1 MPYIVQ
7 ITPPAAKE
15 LERLPPPIRALIVL
29 RIRALAD
36 NPRPPGVKKLKGE
49 PNGWRIRVGDYR
61 VVYEIHDKIL
71 LVRVVRIRHRGSA
84 YD

>member
-7 ITPPAAKE
+7 ITPPAARE
-15 LERLPPPIRALIVL
+15 LERLPPPIRALIVP

-49 PNGWRIRVGDYR
+49 QNGWRIRVGDYR
-61 VVYEIHDKIL
+61 VVYEIYDKEL
-71 LVRVVRIRHRGSA
+71 LVLVVKIGHRGDV
-84 YD
+84 YG